1 MVQFRKPSSMTY
13 NYTPLQSV
21 RTSIQTR
28 LHALSTKRRIV
39 YGCVGLLI
47 LFIFSFMIMGFPD
60 GSSVSSVWTP
70 KVDDTTLTPFPPMDD
85 NSSDSDIGLGSEYPH
100 EHSPQPPSSPP
111 PSALSRPTSSYP
123 DETHT
128 AEGFPLIQTRN
139 NGKVVLLTGA
149 MGSGNFEE
157 VPDFYAK
164 VVSNRADY
172 ARAHGILP
180 QQWIGF

>member
-85 NSSDSDIGLGSEYPH
+85 NSSDSDMGLGSEYPH

-111 PSALSRPTSSYP
+111 PSALSRPTVERRLK
-123 DETHT
+123 D
-128 AEGFPLIQTRN
+128 AEQ
-139 NGKVVLLTGA
+139 
-149 MGSGNFEE
+149 GSLACHPVQAAERDPHLGHRKQIRSK
-157 VPDFYAK
+157 A
-164 VVSNRADY
+164 
-172 ARAHGILP
+172 G
-180 QQWIGF
+180 